1 MFLWAYGLLRI
12 RTFYKNNH
20 TYVNFHLGLCFTV
33 ASGILY
39 PYQVHKKSDVWT
51 LFVAIFMT
59 GLPLALGQLV
69 FVAALGLN
77 KKTGQ
82 LIILTGLPVLVGYLV
97 SYFRYGEMIQSL
109 ELIGSM
115 MILIGLIGVIKCGEQ
130 PTEVVT
136 ASTKLIGDPSKPTTE
151 KVYSVLRM
159 G

>member
-1 MFLWAYGLLRI
+1 M
-12 RTFYKNNH
+12 
-20 TYVNFHLGLCFTV
+20 
-33 ASGILY
+33 
-39 PYQVHKKSDVWT
+39 
-51 LFVAIFMT
+51 AIFMT

-82 LIILTGLPVLVGYLV
+82 IVILTGLPVLVGYLV

-115 MILIGLIGVIKCGEQ
+115 MILIGLMGVIKCGEQ
-130 PTEVVT
+130 PAELTS
-136 ASTKLIGDPSKPTTE
+136 ASTKLIGDPSKPPTE
-151 KVYSVLRM
+151 MMYNVLRI